1 MVTTVVMPPTEAEL
15 GDAEYDKKDMDKK
28 GVQLDF
34 TLKRLL
40 GEGRLQTLLRKIN
53 CVMCARILYL
63 MRIRMPK
70 DPMENGSEE
79 DKLRRYQIELV
90 EKCIPNADKKNMG
103 DFLAVRTM
111 FDELLKLKT
120 HTNDTAARD
129 ARHRNQDF
137 SADIFRV
144 TREELDEAISLCRQD
159 TAGVTAFSHS
169 ELVRDITNSIMAGL
183 ARAG

>member
-1 MVTTVVMPPTEAEL
+1 MSTTVVMPPTEAEL
-15 GDAEYDKKDMDKK
+15 GDVDYGGNPKK
-28 GVQLDF
+28 GSDLDF

-70 DPMENGSEE
+70 DPMGIGSEE

-90 EKCIPNADKKNMG
+90 EKCIPNADKKEMG
-103 DFLAVRTM
+103 GFLAVHT
-111 FDELLKLKT
+111 ELPELKT